1 MLRTLV
7 FLYFILF
14 STSIF
19 SKEIPIIVIS
29 AGKSPQSYSSVGSQV
44 TVIDS
49 EDNFSHVHTQD
60 SESIAKPFDTPP
72 VEMTDE
78 RVDRLYRIGVFAAV
92 VAIVLLLIRRK
103 KNST

>member
-1 MLRTLV
+1 MEFKEKIFIVMLRTLV

-49 EDNFSHVHTQD
+49 EDIMIFANFAEYNSKKHSV
-60 SESIAKPFDTPP
+60 
-72 VEMTDE
+72 
-78 RVDRLYRIGVFAAV
+78 
-92 VAIVLLLIRRK
+92 IR
-103 KNST
+103 TEI